1 MKAKSGSTSF
11 GYALKVSQSEIPIS
25 SFITI
30 GNHQQNS
37 LIILKKPLLCFY

>member
-30 GNHQQNS
+30 GNHHS
-37 LIILKKPLLCFY
+37 LILKKPLLCFY

>member
-25 SFITI
+25 SFIPI
-30 GNHQQNS
+30 GKQNS